1 MFIVAIIILF
11 AGYSVFF
18 PGNFTASAFLTYY
31 INLPIF
37 AALYIFFKFFLKSK
51 VVPLEHIDF
60 VPELD
65 SIREWRHSE
74 ESLVKDEKIWKKV
87 WDKVF

>member
-1 MFIVAIIILF
+1 M
-11 AGYSVFF
+11 
-18 PGNFTASAFLTYY
+18 
-31 INLPIF
+31 
-37 AALYIFFKFFLKSK
+37 
-51 VVPLEHIDF
+51 PLEHIDF